1 MKFNWGYKIAV
12 VYLIFVAGI
21 LYLVVLSSRQEV
33 DLVTTDYY
41 AQELRY
47 QEKIDQRARAEKLSE
62 PVRFSLEPGA
72 VRIRFP
78 KEFEGKEIKGD
89 VLLYYPADSKK
100 DIHASIQAVNNGMTL
115 AIPEKRSGMHIL
127 QVSWQSGNQTYYF
140 EENLFIP

>member
-33 DLVTTDYY
+33 DLVTPDYY

-47 QEKIDQRARAEKLSE
+47 QEKIDQRARAERLSE
-62 PVRFSLEPGA
+62 PVRYSLEPGA

-100 DIHASIQAVNNGMTL
+100 DIRASIQAVNNGMTL
-115 AIPEKRSGMHIL
+115 AIPDKRSGMHIL